1 MAVVIDL
8 KFVCIICLQDDG
20 GELISVFS
28 GDKESTTQSE
38 PESSLSIAEK
48 ISLCSGLNLSNIS
61 IKVSNK
67 ICNRCLDDLSVAWRF
82 RKNCETTNSLFRSI
96 QQEENGD
103 VSLVNYEVDCDKM
116 KLPTSLKIQRVHSDI
131 KSYIDTSEVDGE
143 QSDDIDP
150 NEVEKSQ
157 DDLDSISGF
166 GIVEYI
172 DEDEQKQSDEST
184 DYFNCIRE
192 ESLEANEDF
201 KVIHKQS
208 NIEKVSNLETQNEI
222 NTTEYGL
229 KFEAEIKE
237 EFSEDAEDGVE
248 DDSVGFISK
257 QTEDDFSNSENNI
270 ISSSNKSKTNA
281 EKELSF
287 KRKLSYKKI
296 STPTEAKYNDPQKLS
311 HKSKAFHAPIKIC
324 EICGNIYKYQ
334 HALSAHM
341 RRHNN
346 DRQFGCE
353 LCDKAF
359 VSNVELRRHMRVHT
373 GQKPYPCSFCERRFS
388 DFGSRSKHER
398 THTGERPYRCT
409 TCNKSFAYP
418 HVLTVHLRTHTGE
431 KKFQCTR
438 CGRGFTKKVYLLA
451 HLENH
456 TRCENMSLIT
466 RMNDNESAVSMKSDS
481 DTTQQ
486 QGISAIKTV
495 AFEECIFTTELVS
508 DSGNLTNGDD
518 DISRCTMEL
527 EDTIDEEHLEDDNN
541 VEYILGNTQQLKH
554 VTN

>member
-8 KFVCIICLQDDG
+8 NIVCIICLQDDG
-20 GELISVFS
+20 DELISVFS
-28 GDKESTTQSE
+28 GDKDSTTQSE
-38 PESSLSIAEK
+38 TESSLSIAEK
-48 ISLCSGLNLSNIS
+48 ISLCSGLNLSDIS

-103 VSLVNYEVDCDKM
+103 VCLVNYEVDCNKM
-116 KLPTSLKIQRVHSDI
+116 KLPSCLKRRVHSDI
-131 KSYIDTSEVDGE
+131 KSYIVTPEIEGE
-143 QSDDIDP
+143 QSGDIDRT
-150 NEVEKSQ
+150 EVEKSQ
-157 DDLDSISGF
+157 DDLESNSGF

-192 ESLEANEDF
+192 ESLEEANENF
-201 KVIHKQS
+201 KEIQKQS
-208 NIEKVSNLETQNEI
+208 AKKKLCNAKLLETQNEI

-229 KFEAEIKE
+229 KFEAEIKQE
-237 EFSEDAEDGVE
+237 LSDDSVE
-248 DDSVGFISK
+248 DDSIEFISK
-257 QTEDDFSNSENNI
+257 KTEDELPNCEKKI
-270 ISSSNKSKTNA
+270 ISSSNNSKANA
-281 EKELSF
+281 EKELIINSE
-287 KRKLSYKKI
+287 LSYKI
-296 STPTEAKYNDPQKLS
+296 VSVPTEAKSSGPQRLS
-311 HKSKAFHAPIKIC
+311 HKSKAFHASIKIC

-438 CGRGFTKKVYLLA
+438 CGRGFTKKAYLLA

-456 TRCENMSLIT
+456 TRCENISLIT
-466 RMNDNESAVSMKSDS
+466 RISDNESAVCMKSDS

-486 QGISAIKTV
+486 QEITAIKTV

-508 DSGNLTNGDD
+508 DSGNLTNGED

-527 EDTIDEEHLEDDNN
+527 EDAIDEEHLEDDSN
-541 VEYILGNTQQLKH
+541 VEYILG
-554 VTN
+554 VRS

>member
-8 KFVCIICLQDDG
+8 NIVCIICLQDDG

-28 GDKESTTQSE
+28 DDKESTTPSDSE
-38 PESSLSIAEK
+38 TSITIAEK
-48 ISLCSGLNLSNIS
+48 ISLCSGLDLSDIS

-82 RKNCETTNSLFRSI
+82 RKNCETTNSLFKTI
-96 QQEENGD
+96 QQEENGV
-103 VSLVNYEVDCDKM
+103 VSLVNYENDCDKV
-116 KLPTSLKIQRVHSDI
+116 KLPTCLKIRRVHSDI
-131 KSYIDTSEVDGE
+131 KSFIATPEIDVEQTS
-143 QSDDIDP
+143 DIDQP
-150 NEVEKSQ
+150 EVEKTH
-157 DDLDSISGF
+157 DDLESISGF

-192 ESLEANEDF
+192 ESLEEANEDF
-201 KVIHKQS
+201 KVIQKQS
-208 NIEKVSNLETQNEI
+208 TIEKDTKFLETQNEI
-222 NTTEYGL
+222 DPAEYGL
-229 KFEAEIKE
+229 KFENEIKQ
-237 EFSEDAEDGVE
+237 EFSED
-248 DDSVGFISK
+248 DSIDFLSK
-257 QTEDDFSNSENNI
+257 QTGDQFPNCEKE
-270 ISSSNKSKTNA
+270 ISSSSNNLKTET
-281 EKELSF
+281 EKELTVN
-287 KRKLSYKKI
+287 RKLSYKKV
-296 STPTEAKYNDPQKLS
+296 STPSEVKSSGAQKLS
-311 HKSKAFHAPIKIC
+311 HKSKAFHPSVKIC

-359 VSNVELRRHMRVHT
+359 LSNVELRRHMRVHT
-373 GQKPYPCSFCERRFS
+373 GQKPYPCSFCDRRFS

-438 CGRGFTKKVYLLA
+438 CGRGFTKKAYLLA

-456 TRCENMSLIT
+456 TRCENMSV
-466 RMNDNESAVSMKSDS
+466 VSMKSDS

-486 QGISAIKTV
+486 QEMTAIKTV
-495 AFEECIFTTELVS
+495 AFEECIFTTELVN
-508 DSGNLTNGDD
+508 DNENLTNRED

-527 EDTIDEEHLEDDNN
+527 DDAIDEEHLEDDND
-541 VEYILGNTQQLKH
+541 VEYILG
-554 VTN
+554 VRS

>member
-1 MAVVIDL
+1 MAVVVDL
-8 KFVCIICLQDDG
+8 KFACIICLQDDG

-48 ISLCSGLNLSNIS
+48 ISLCSVLNLSNIS

-82 RKNCETTNSLFRSI
+82 WKNCETTNSLFRSI

-103 VSLVNYEVDCDKM
+103 VSLVNCEVDCDKM
-116 KLPTSLKIQRVHSDI
+116 KLPTSLKTQPAHSDI
-131 KSYIDTSEVDGE
+131 KSYIDTPEVDGE

-150 NEVEKSQ
+150 NEAEKSE

-192 ESLEANEDF
+192 ESLESNEDF
-201 KVIHKQS
+201 KVIQKQS

-237 EFSEDAEDGVE
+237 EFSEDGVE
-248 DDSVGFISK
+248 DDSIGFISK

-270 ISSSNKSKTNA
+270 ISSYNKSKTNA
-281 EKELSF
+281 EKKLPF
-287 KRKLSYKKI
+287 KKKLSYKKL
-296 STPTEAKYNDPQKLS
+296 STPTEAKYNYPQKLS
-311 HKSKAFHAPIKIC
+311 HKSKTFHASIKIC

-334 HALSAHM
+334 HALNAHM

-359 VSNVELRRHMRVHT
+359 VSNVELKRHMRVHT

-451 HLENH
+451 HIENH

-466 RMNDNESAVSMKSDS
+466 RMNDNESVVSMKSDS

-486 QGISAIKTV
+486 QGIIAIKTV
-495 AFEECIFTTELVS
+495 ALEECIFTTELVS

-527 EDTIDEEHLEDDNN
+527 EDAIDEEHLEDDNN
-541 VEYILGNTQQLKH
+541 VEYILGNTQQLKC

>member
-8 KFVCIICLQDDG
+8 NFVCVICLQDDG

-28 GDKESTTQSE
+28 GDKESSTQSS
-38 PESSLSIAEK
+38 PESSFSIAEK
-48 ISLCSGLNLSNIS
+48 ISLCSGLNLSDIS

-103 VSLVNYEVDCDKM
+103 VSLINYDVDCEKM
-116 KLPTSLKIQRVHSDI
+116 KLPTCLKIRRVHSDI
-131 KSYIDTSEVDGE
+131 KSCIDTCEVDGE
-143 QSDDIDP
+143 QSGDIDQS
-150 NEVEKSQ
+150 EVEKSQ
-157 DDLDSISGF
+157 DDLESISGF

-192 ESLEANEDF
+192 ESLEANENF
-201 KVIHKQS
+201 KVIQKQS
-208 NIEKVSNLETQNEI
+208 TTEKVSNAKLVKIQNEI

-229 KFEAEIKE
+229 KFEAEIKQ
-237 EFSEDAEDGVE
+237 EFTEDGVE
-248 DDSVGFISK
+248 DDSIGFISK
-257 QTEDDFSNSENNI
+257 QTENEFPKSEKKR
-270 ISSSNKSKTNA
+270 ISSSNNSKTNA
-281 EKELSF
+281 EKGITF
-287 KRKLSYKKI
+287 NRKLSYKKL
-296 STPTEAKYNDPQKLS
+296 STPSEVKSNGPQKLS
-311 HKSKAFHAPIKIC
+311 HKSKAFHASIKIC

-438 CGRGFTKKVYLLA
+438 CGRGFTKKAYLLA

-456 TRCENMSLIT
+456 TRCENISSIT
-466 RMNDNESAVSMKSDS
+466 RINDNESAVSIKSDS

-486 QGISAIKTV
+486 QEITAIKTV
-495 AFEECIFTTELVS
+495 AFEECIFTTELVN

-518 DISRCTMEL
+518 DISRCKMEL
-527 EDTIDEEHLEDDNN
+527 EDTIDEEHLEDDND
-541 VEYILGNTQQLKH
+541 VEYILGVRSLS
-554 VTN
+554 